1 MIVRIFR
8 VSVPQDLHEEFE
20 TKFLSVSVTYV
31 KQQIGL
37 ISVEVGKP
45 TIWQPDEYVMI
56 STWQDVQSLIAFA
69 GQAWQQAVIPD
80 GMAKYVRQCWVH
92 HYEIFDHLVVV
103 KTKI

>member
-8 VSVPQDLHEEFE
+8 VSVPEDLHKEFE

-31 KQQIGL
+31 KHQLGL

-56 STWQDVQSLIAFA
+56 SHWQDTQSLIAFA
-69 GQAWQQAVIPD
+69 GEEWHQAVIPD
-80 GMAKYVRQCWVH
+80 GMEKYVRQCWVH
-92 HYEIFDHLVVV
+92 HYEIFVDIA
-103 KTKI
+103 KY